1 MKRKIAFAALAGT
14 LLISNM
20 SVFAEEYKKETMF
33 SEGVNQLASDIYGEM
48 ETEEN
53 VFFSPYSISVALS
66 MLNLEADGET
76 KAQIEDML
84 GIEDMDEWNKQVSEY
99 IKKND
104 REGAV
109 VETANGMWIS
119 EELELS
125 KDAQK
130 EVLDPLKEFFEGEV
144 TQADMK
150 KDREKI
156 LEEINGWVSDH
167 TDGMIDPFLEELPN
181 GTASM
186 LINAVYFDG
195 KWSMPFDEE
204 RTEKSTFY
212 GSEKEAEID
221 MMAQE
226 GTFFYLENEEYQ
238 AIQLPYGDGSV
249 VMNIVLPKDTDKP
262 IEQWYKDLGKD
273 QTEIWQEL
281 NEAETADMKVV
292 KIPKFALECSI
303 PDLDNIMKELGMT
316 DAYSEEADFSRLAEN
331 IQVDSM
337 LHKAK
342 LEVSEQYTKASAAT
356 GIISKMTAII
366 EEEEKPEFVAD
377 HPFMFTIQD
386 KENDMILFMG
396 HVNQL

>member
-84 GIEDMDEWNKQVSEY
+84 GIEDMDKWNKQVSEY

-119 EELELS
+119 KELELS

-130 EVLDPLKEFFEGEV
+130 EVLDPLKEFFEGEI

-150 KDREKI
+150 RDREKI

-181 GTASM
+181 GTVSM

-212 GSEKEAEID
+212 GSEKEVEID

-262 IEQWYKDLGKD
+262 IEQWYKDLEKD

-281 NEAETADMKVV
+281 NEAETADMEVV

>member
-84 GIEDMDEWNKQVSEY
+84 GIEDMDKWNKQVSEY

-119 EELELS
+119 KELELS

-130 EVLDPLKEFFEGEV
+130 EVLDPLKEFFEGEI

-150 KDREKI
+150 RDREKI

-181 GTASM
+181 GTVSM

-212 GSEKEAEID
+212 GSEKEVEID

-262 IEQWYKDLGKD
+262 IEQWYKDLEKD
-273 QTEIWQEL
+273 QTEIWKEL
-281 NEAETADMKVV
+281 NEAETADMEVV

>member
-1 MKRKIAFAALAGT
+1 MKRKIAFAVLAGT
-14 LLISNM
+14 LLISN
-20 SVFAEEYKKETMF
+20 SNVFAEEYKKETMF
-33 SEGVNQLASDIYGEM
+33 SDGVNQLASNIYGEM
-48 ETEEN
+48 EKEDN

-76 KAQIEDML
+76 KAQIEQVL

-119 EELELS
+119 EALELS

-130 EVLDPLKEFFEGEV
+130 EVMTPLKELFEGEI
-144 TQADMK
+144 TQTDMK
-150 KDREKI
+150 KDRKKI

-167 TDGMIDPFLEELPN
+167 TDGMIDPFLEELPE
-181 GTASM
+181 GTVSM

-195 KWSMPFDEE
+195 TWSLPFDEE

-212 GSEKEAEID
+212 GAEKESEID

-226 GTFFYLENEEYQ
+226 GTFFYLENEAYQ
-238 AIQLPYGDGSV
+238 AIQLPYGDGSI
-249 VMNIVLPKDTDKP
+249 VMNILLPKDTDKP
-262 IEQWYKDLGKD
+262 IEEWYEDLGKD

-292 KIPKFALECSI
+292 KIPKFSLECSI
-303 PDLDNIMKELGMT
+303 PDLDHIMKELGMT
-316 DAYSEEADFSRLAEN
+316 DAYSEKADFSRLAEN

>member
-1 MKRKIAFAALAGT
+1 MKRKIAFAVLAGT
-14 LLISNM
+14 LLISN
-20 SVFAEEYKKETMF
+20 SNVFAEEYKKETMF
-33 SEGVNQLASDIYGEM
+33 SDGVNQLASNIYGEM
-48 ETEEN
+48 EKEDN

-76 KAQIEDML
+76 KAQIEHVL
-84 GIEDMDEWNKQVSEY
+84 GIEGMDEWNKQVSEY

-119 EELELS
+119 EALELS

-130 EVLDPLKEFFEGEV
+130 EVMTPLKELFEGEI
-144 TQADMK
+144 TQTDMK

-167 TDGMIDPFLEELPN
+167 TDGMIDPFLEELPE
-181 GTASM
+181 GTVSM

-195 KWSMPFDEE
+195 TWSLPFDEE

-212 GSEKEAEID
+212 GAEKESEID

-226 GTFFYLENEEYQ
+226 GTFFYLENEAYQ
-238 AIQLPYGDGSV
+238 AIQLPYGDGSI
-249 VMNIVLPKDTDKP
+249 VMNILLPKDTDKP
-262 IEQWYKDLGKD
+262 IEEWYEDLGKD

-292 KIPKFALECSI
+292 KIPKFSLECSI
-303 PDLDNIMKELGMT
+303 PDLDHIMKELGMT
-316 DAYSEEADFSRLAEN
+316 DAYSEKADFSRLAEN

>member
-66 MLNLEADGET
+66 MLNLEAEGET

-84 GIEDMDEWNKQVSEY
+84 GIEDMDKWNKQVSEY

-119 EELELS
+119 KELELS

-130 EVLDPLKEFFEGEV
+130 EVLDPLKEFFEGEI

-150 KDREKI
+150 RDREKI

-181 GTASM
+181 GTVSM

-212 GSEKEAEID
+212 GSEKEVEID

-262 IEQWYKDLGKD
+262 IEQWYKDLEKD

-281 NEAETADMKVV
+281 NEAETADMEVV

>member
-1 MKRKIAFAALAGT
+1 MKRKIAFAVLAGT
-14 LLISNM
+14 LLISN
-20 SVFAEEYKKETMF
+20 SNVFAEEYKKETMF
-33 SEGVNQLASDIYGEM
+33 SDSVNQLASNIYGEM
-48 ETEEN
+48 EKEDN

-76 KAQIEDML
+76 KAQIEHVL

-119 EELELS
+119 EALELS

-130 EVLDPLKEFFEGEV
+130 EVMTPLKELFEGEI
-144 TQADMK
+144 TQTDMK

-167 TDGMIDPFLEELPN
+167 TDGMIDPFLEELPE
-181 GTASM
+181 GTVSM

-195 KWSMPFDEE
+195 TWSLPFDEE

-212 GSEKEAEID
+212 GAEKESEID

-226 GTFFYLENEEYQ
+226 GTFFYLENEAYQ
-238 AIQLPYGDGSV
+238 AIQLPYGDGSI
-249 VMNIVLPKDTDKP
+249 VMNILLPKDTDKP
-262 IEQWYKDLGKD
+262 IEEWYEDLGKD

-292 KIPKFALECSI
+292 KIPKFSLECSI
-303 PDLDNIMKELGMT
+303 PDLDHIMKELGMT
-316 DAYSEEADFSRLAEN
+316 DAYSEKADFSRLAEN

>member
-84 GIEDMDEWNKQVSEY
+84 GIEDMDKWNKQVSEY

-156 LEEINGWVSDH
+156 LEEINGWVSEH

-181 GTASM
+181 GTVSM

-212 GSEKEAEID
+212 GSEKEVEID

-262 IEQWYKDLGKD
+262 IEQWYKDLEKD

-281 NEAETADMKVV
+281 NEAETADMEVV

-366 EEEEKPEFVAD
+366 EEEEKPEFVVD

>member
-1 MKRKIAFAALAGT
+1 MKRKIAFTVLAGT
-14 LLISNM
+14 LLISN
-20 SVFAEEYKKETMF
+20 SNVFAEEYKKETMF
-33 SEGVNQLASDIYGEM
+33 SDGVNQLASNIYGEM
-48 ETEEN
+48 EKEDN

-76 KAQIEDML
+76 KAQIEQVL

-119 EELELS
+119 EALELS

-130 EVLDPLKEFFEGEV
+130 EVMTPLKELFKGEI
-144 TQADMK
+144 TQTDMK
-150 KDREKI
+150 KDRKKI

-167 TDGMIDPFLEELPN
+167 TDGMIDPFLEELPE
-181 GTASM
+181 GTVSM

-195 KWSMPFDEE
+195 TWSLPFDEE

-212 GSEKEAEID
+212 GAEKESEID

-226 GTFFYLENEEYQ
+226 GTFFYLENEAYQ
-238 AIQLPYGDGSV
+238 AIQLPYGDGSI
-249 VMNIVLPKDTDKP
+249 VMNILLPKDTDKP
-262 IEQWYKDLGKD
+262 IEEWYEDLGKD

-292 KIPKFALECSI
+292 KIPKFSLECSI
-303 PDLDNIMKELGMT
+303 PDLDHIMKELGMT
-316 DAYSEEADFSRLAEN
+316 DAYSEKADFSRLAEN

>member
-1 MKRKIAFAALAGT
+1 M
-14 LLISNM
+14 
-20 SVFAEEYKKETMF
+20 
-33 SEGVNQLASDIYGEM
+33 
-48 ETEEN
+48 
-53 VFFSPYSISVALS
+53 
-66 MLNLEADGET
+66 
-76 KAQIEDML
+76 
-84 GIEDMDEWNKQVSEY
+84 
-99 IKKND
+99 
-104 REGAV
+104 
-109 VETANGMWIS
+109 
-119 EELELS
+119 
-125 KDAQK
+125 
-130 EVLDPLKEFFEGEV
+130 KEFFEGEI

-150 KDREKI
+150 RDREKI

-181 GTASM
+181 GTVSM

-212 GSEKEAEID
+212 GSEKEVEID

-262 IEQWYKDLGKD
+262 IEQWYKDLEKD
-273 QTEIWQEL
+273 QTEIWKEL
-281 NEAETADMKVV
+281 NEAETADMEVV